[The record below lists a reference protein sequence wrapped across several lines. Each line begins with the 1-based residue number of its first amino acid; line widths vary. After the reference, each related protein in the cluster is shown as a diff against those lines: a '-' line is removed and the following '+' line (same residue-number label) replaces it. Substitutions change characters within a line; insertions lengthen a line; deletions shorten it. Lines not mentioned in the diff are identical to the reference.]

1 MCYYPKMTLEGLTG
15 LKTKVMELSTN
26 FIQHKEVESLLTLF
40 VENFF
45 SSMSGG
51 YTDTPMMLHF
61 CLRFQTCHRYEL

>member
-1 MCYYPKMTLEGLTG
+1 MIMEGLTG
-15 LKTKVMELSTN
+15 LKKKDMELSPN
-26 FIQHKEVESLLTLF
+26 FIKHIDIESLLTLF